1 MNEISTKKIVTD
13 SVNYDEEKMKKLFR
27 EIARRLHTERIRQDY
42 STSQLA
48 LRADINAATIYRI
61 ERNSGEVSLRGLIK
75 LSIALNRPLGYF
87 VPIEETYNIK
97 TAGERFEEL
106 TKDLDPAAMNILFSI
121 INNTIKCMHMDSTKK

>member
-42 STSQLA
+42 STAQLA

-87 VPIEETYNIK
+87 VPILIMKITLKNGLLLKQI
-97 TAGERFEEL
+97 F
-106 TKDLDPAAMNILFSI
+106 I
-121 INNTIKCMHMDSTKK
+121 IIHIIMLL